1 MCNVIKNI
9 HSDNIITTFAA
20 QRKPMTK
27 AIALQLM
34 ELEAV
39 YI

>member
-9 HSDNIITTFAA
+9 HLDNIITTFAA

-34 ELEAV
+34 ELAAV